1 MPPNMDAYEKLVV
14 QEDRLVKR
22 VCTCEGTTNT
32 ILYVLF
38 QRGKTISLSICRYM
52 AMSMMYNFVNIPVLE
67 EINKSRG
74 CCYLIR

>member
-32 ILYVLF
+32 ILMCSSNEEKRSVF
-38 QRGKTISLSICRYM
+38 QSVDIWR
-52 AMSMMYNFVNIPVLE
+52 
-67 EINKSRG
+67 
-74 CCYLIR
+74 